1 MKKLGLLTVILGLA
15 LTALIF
21 GCSSDSNSP
30 KGGSGGTDNPNSTD
44 DGGGE
49 FLACDDVQDCWGDC
63 YGCAISNSENDLG
76 KEGACFEVYQKCVT
90 DKTCN
95 AILECTNKADGD
107 DAKYNKCFEGQ
118 DKVAADKYYALDTCI
133 LCEGCPHDC
142 RADGSAKPEDC
153 KE

>member
-63 YGCAISNSENDLG
+63 YGCAITAPDTDG
-76 KEGACFEVYQKCVT
+76 KEGKCYEVYQKCET
-90 DKTCN
+90 DPTCKT
-95 AILECTNKADGD
+95 IQECTNNSKD
-107 DAKYNKCFEGQ
+107 DAAYTKCFTDNGGE
-118 DKVAADKYYALDTCI
+118 DSPAADKYYALDTCI
-133 LCEGCPHDC
+133 LCEACPHDC
-142 RADGSAKPEDC
+142 TADGSATPDDC
-153 KE
+153 K